1 MRSLLNVTLLFVVV
15 LTGCGPTLTSTLP
28 TGGTLPKSVAV
39 LPADYAVDIPR
50 ERVDAIHAAAVNALR
65 NQDFLVVE
73 APVVREICSSPQCPE
88 LDTIA
93 QRYLVDG
100 FISLQIASLSQ
111 NNFLA
116 GYYDALSGELRF
128 NDRSGR
134 ELARVHHTERSR
146 GGLIFESGQI
156 LQGILA
162 QVKRTTDSGFDT
174 LAAKFATRLV
184 GALPPP
190 TRGNRPAQ
198 REGTE
203 VAIAGSSAAWS
214 AAQTYRVCVRGTPLS
229 FASLLLDSRRTAL
242 REVTPGEYCGNFSA
256 LITPARESAS
266 VELRTAF
273 GNTVRRD
280 ITLPLDPPC
289 TPQERLSLTPA
300 TATTAPEITVR
311 CAKVGSD
318 RSQEQSGCSQTVPYC
333 VASKVT
339 LYTADSESGP
349 FTKAGDLTR
358 AHGEIP
364 PARAVVQAVF
374 IGAGGIPSQPAA
386 LTVR

>member
-1 MRSLLNVTLLFVVV
+1 MRAILHLTLLVVL
-15 LTGCGPTLTSTLP
+15 LTGCGPMLTSTLP
-28 TGGTLPKSVAV
+28 PGSTLPKSVAL

-50 ERVDAIHAAAVNALR
+50 ERIDAIHAATVSALR

-73 APVVREICSSPQCPE
+73 APVLRAICSSPQCPE

-116 GYYDALSGELRF
+116 GYYDALSGELLF
-128 NDRSGR
+128 KDRSGR
-134 ELARVHHTERSR
+134 ELARVQHTERSR

-156 LQGILA
+156 LQGIIA
-162 QVKRTTDSGFDT
+162 QVKRTTNSGFDT
-174 LAAKFATRLV
+174 LAAKFVTRLV

-190 TRGNRPAQ
+190 TSANRPAQ
-198 REGTE
+198 REGTD
-203 VAIAGSSAAWS
+203 VAIADTSAEWS

-229 FASLLLDSRRTAL
+229 FASLLLESRRTAL
-242 REVTPGEYCGNFSA
+242 REVAPGQYCGNFSA
-256 LITPARESAS
+256 LITPTRESAS

-289 TPQERLSLTPA
+289 TPNERLNLTPA
-300 TATTAPEITVR
+300 SATTPPELTVR

-318 RSQEQSGCSQTVPYC
+318 RSQEQRGCSPTVPYC
-333 VASKVT
+333 VARTVA

-358 AHGEIP
+358 AQGPLP

-374 IGAGGIPSQPAA
+374 IGAGGIPSQPV
-386 LTVR
+386 TVAVQ